1 MAIAG
6 CPGLKIISGD
16 ILIWGRDQHHHDQ
29 NLSTVLCK
37 IEESSLKINLEK
49 CLFSIPKIIF
59 EVLQVMTFLK
69 KALVLIKFITNLPP
83 ALKTLSELKSF
94 LGMISFC
101 QYYIPAYIVQTPS
114 LNKGAKGDEIFQKW
128 L

>member
-6 CPGLKIISGD
+6 CPGLKNISGD

-59 EVLQVMTFLK
+59 EVLQVTTFLK
-69 KALVLIKFITNLPP
+69 KALALIKI
-83 ALKTLSELKSF
+83 KSSLS
-94 LGMISFC
+94 
-101 QYYIPAYIVQTPS
+101 QT
-114 LNKGAKGDEIFQKW
+114 FHQH
-128 L
+128 